1 MLRRGLPL
9 GIAILFGLLT
19 LVSLLFALP
28 QISNL
33 ILGWTAF
40 LAGISLFLG
49 TINLLAVHTYR
60 FFRGRP
66 FGGRNIYSGILAI
79 SWVIVFGLGIADLFG
94 WTNNTV
100 NQAFQW
106 VQAPLEAALA
116 SLLAFSLIL
125 SGIRML
131 QGRRTVWTTLF
142 FITAVLVLFAN
153 ALITSP
159 FSPDAISQFV
169 LQFRNLIQSL
179 IITAGIRGIL
189 IGVALGIITLTI
201 RILIGVERPYNK

>member
-19 LVSLLFALP
+19 LVSLLFGLS

-40 LAGISLFLG
+40 LAGTALFLG

-60 FFRGRP
+60 FFRKRP
-66 FGGRNIYSGILAI
+66 FGGGNVYSGVLAV

-94 WTNNTV
+94 WTDTAMS
-100 NQAFQW
+100 QAFRW
-106 VQAPLEAALA
+106 IQAPLEAALA
-116 SLLAFSLIL
+116 SLLAFFLIL

-131 QGRRTVWTTLF
+131 QGRRTVWTMLF
-142 FITAVLVLFAN
+142 FITAVVVLFAN

-159 FSPDAISQFV
+159 FMPDNINQFV
-169 LQFRNLIQSL
+169 LQFRNLIQGL
-179 IITAGIRGIL
+179 VVTAGIRGIL

>member
-9 GIAILFGLLT
+9 GIAIFFGVLT
-19 LVSLLFALP
+19 LVSLLFGLP
-28 QISNL
+28 EISNL

-40 LAGISLFLG
+40 LAGIALFLG

-60 FFRGRP
+60 SFRNRP
-66 FGGRNIYSGILAI
+66 FGGRNVYSGVLAI

-94 WTNNTV
+94 WTDNAMS
-100 NQAFQW
+100 QAFRW

-116 SLLAFSLIL
+116 SLLAFFLIL

-131 QGRRTVWTTLF
+131 QGRRTIWTMMF
-142 FITAVLVLFAN
+142 FITAVIVLFAN
-153 ALITSP
+153 AIITSP
-159 FSPDAISQFV
+159 FLPDNINQLA

-179 IITAGIRGIL
+179 IVTAGIRGIL
-189 IGVALGIITLTI
+189 IGVALGIITLTV
-201 RILIGVERPYNK
+201 RILVGVERPYNK

>member
-60 FFRGRP
+60 FFRDRP
-66 FGGRNIYSGILAI
+66 FGGRNIYSGILAL
-79 SWVIVFGLGIADLFG
+79 SWVVVFGLGIADLFG

-106 VQAPLEAALA
+106 VQVPLEAALA

-131 QGRRTVWTTLF
+131 QGRRTLWTTLF
-142 FITAVLVLFAN
+142 FITAVFVLFAN

-159 FSPDAISQFV
+159 FSPDTISQLV

-179 IITAGIRGIL
+179 IVTAGIRSIL

>member
-1 MLRRGLPL
+1 MLKRGLPL

-19 LVSLLFALP
+19 LVSLLFGLP

-33 ILGWTAF
+33 ILGWAAF
-40 LAGISLFLG
+40 LAGIALFLG

-60 FFRGRP
+60 FFRNRP
-66 FGGRNIYSGILAI
+66 FGGGNVYSGVLAA

-94 WTNNTV
+94 WTNNAMS
-100 NQAFQW
+100 QAFRW

-116 SLLAFSLIL
+116 SLLAFFLIL

-131 QGRRTVWTTLF
+131 QGRRTVWTMLF
-142 FITAVLVLFAN
+142 FITAVVVLFAN

-159 FSPDAISQFV
+159 FIPDGINQFV
-169 LQFRNLIQSL
+169 LQFRNLIQGL
-179 IITAGIRGIL
+179 VVTAGIRGIL

>member
-9 GIAILFGLLT
+9 LIAVLFGILT

-28 QISNL
+28 EISNI
-33 ILGWTAF
+33 ILGWAAF
-40 LAGISLFLG
+40 LAGVALFLG
-49 TINLLAVHTYR
+49 VVNLLAVHTYR
-60 FFRGRP
+60 FLRNRP
-66 FGGRNIYSGILAI
+66 FGSGNLYSGVLAI
-79 SWVIVFGLGIADLFG
+79 SWLIVFGLGIADLFG
-94 WTNNTV
+94 WTSGAM

-106 VQAPLEAALA
+106 VQVPLEAALA
-116 SLLAFSLIL
+116 SLLAFFLIL

-142 FITAVLVLFAN
+142 FITAVLVLLAN

-159 FSPDAISQFV
+159 FLPGTINQLT
-169 LQFRNLIQSL
+169 LQFRNLIQGL
-179 IITAGIRGIL
+179 IVTAGIRGIL
-189 IGVALGIITLTI
+189 IGVALGIITLTV